1 MIIKKTLVTTSTF
14 VFSAVLLSQAYTFTA
29 NRIQAKEINYSAF
42 INLTQNM
49 KSLSHVSPLVK
60 SNREDT
66 QITKDIIKVIEKEI
80 SRKNSAAKYSVLSLK
95 KKIQEKSESENHSI
109 AMVYEDLSS
118 FEINNKDFIPLYAF
132 KAERI
137 EFSKFENIALS
148 PSYNDEIKDEVVV
161 AQASTDV
168 APIEA
173 DEVKVIQP
181 ATYRTELAEEK
192 SENSQNEEMVM
203 FEYSEKNVAEEVLT
217 KEMDKKLYERPLSDT
232 VKQVISREIGI
243 APVKKIAEMTTH
255 KEIESDGLKKNDE
268 PQIDLDSED
277 NIVYDYSTKDNIK
290 KVDNQKD
297 NMNAF
302 MVDEEVNTHEAQ
314 YSLLAKE
321 INLNTHKNTQIHGF
335 EFIPDYER
343 AERVSDQN
351 SGAINFN
358 YSLNGE
364 MNTQTGVLKAQGMI
378 PTRVELDLGKVKA
391 MEVPMF
397 NEEGIQ
403 KLLQKKNI
411 SIEGNLLMIALSAA
425 IVDVE
430 IDSQFDQKFFYD
442 KNFKSLSSM
451 MGASFVLFAGVND
464 GNILIRYL
472 LKNKEMV
479 QKIVYVGSGE
489 MYFEDPVFSDG
500 TRDTF
505 MFTTRTLLGQRKKE
519 LIIDGS
525 AISFF
530 NTSYRAKKKA
540 LNAYELKIPT
550 LSSGMR
556 KYLEFKHLKDTIFV
570 GTWNKKEIEIPSN
583 DFIAKVLEVNHV
595 NSLKERCVVQV
606 NITKDLRE
614 LKVNGK
620 NRSGE
625 MFVETSFLD
634 SDGNFSNESS
644 ERAEKAFIVGDME
657 GLLGV
662 RLDYTDDS
670 SEFVKT
676 FCSEGSYL
684 VEQL

>member
-1 MIIKKTLVTTSTF
+1 MNIKKTLVTTSTF
-14 VFSAVLLSQAYTFTA
+14 VFSAVLLSQAYSFIT

-42 INLTQNM
+42 VNLTQNIA
-49 KSLSHVSPLVK
+49 SLSLASPLVK
-60 SNREDT
+60 DNRDDT
-66 QITKDIIKVIEKEI
+66 EITKDIIKVIEKEI
-80 SRKNSAAKYSVLSLK
+80 SRKNSAAKYSVLRLK
-95 KKIQEKSESENHSI
+95 KKIEKTSEIENYSI
-109 AMVYEDLSS
+109 AMGPEDLSS
-118 FEINNKDFIPLYAF
+118 FEINNKDFISLYAF
-132 KAERI
+132 SADRI

-148 PSYNDEIKDEVVV
+148 PSYNDEIKDEVIV
-161 AQASTDV
+161 AQASTEV

-173 DEVKVIQP
+173 DEVKIIQP

-203 FEYSEKNVAEEVLT
+203 FDYSEKNVAEEVVT

-232 VKQVISREIGI
+232 VKQVISREIGST
-243 APVKKIAEMTTH
+243 PVKKLAEVTTH
-255 KEIESDGLKKNDE
+255 KNLESDGFKKNDE

-277 NIVYDYSTKDNIK
+277 NIIYDYSTKNNVK
-290 KVDNQKD
+290 KVDNQDDKT
-297 NMNAF
+297 NAF
-302 MVDEEVNTHEAQ
+302 MADVEMNTHEAQ

-321 INLNTHKNTQIHGF
+321 INLNTHKNTQVHGF

-351 SGAINFN
+351 SGAIIFN

-403 KLLQKKNI
+403 KLLQRKNI
-411 SIEGNLLMIALSAA
+411 SIEGNLLMISLSAA

-430 IDSQFDQKFFYD
+430 IDSRFDQKFFYD

-451 MGASFVLFAGVND
+451 VGASFVLFAGVND

-489 MYFEDPVFSDG
+489 MYFEDPMFTDG

-505 MFTTRTLLGQRKKE
+505 IFTTRTLLGQRKKE
-519 LIIDGS
+519 LVIDGS
-525 AISFF
+525 AVSFF
-530 NTSYRAKKKA
+530 NTSNRAKKKA
-540 LNAYELKIPT
+540 LNAYEIKIPT
-550 LSSGMR
+550 LSNGMR

-583 DFIAKVLEVNHV
+583 DFISKVLEVNHV

-606 NITKDLRE
+606 NLTKDLRE

-644 ERAEKAFIVGDME
+644 DRAEKAFIVGDME